1 MTTFFITPVGERPWR
16 VDVLRDGSTEWE
28 ACERSLATA
37 GVRLPLPHRAGW
49 TLARRGVESRFL
61 ALRAPDG
68 GYAGGFGVYA
78 AASRALP
85 GFRLLRVERL
95 GEAVARTEWGAAVA
109 ALAEVARRGPRV
121 LRLSVEVFSRDG
133 ETRARFGELLAE
145 AGFARAATRNW
156 DTTLAI
162 DLRLDESQLFASFA
176 PLARRAIRSAAKL
189 PVQVRVIDD
198 PRLGDRLEALSRE
211 TLDRTGGRYEALW
224 DWAGVMAL
232 SRRVPDA
239 ARLVGLFRTDREGP
253 DALLGFAWG
262 WWNGQ
267 SASYFAG
274 ASSRPS
280 DLGRVFIGHPLMW
293 DLVMWAKRAGATW
306 FDLGGVTTGTLASG
320 DPLGG
325 ISDFKRLFSK
335 ETVAVAE
342 DWVLNPHA
350 LPARLAAAVSG
361 CAAWLSRAA
370 TRSGAR
376 RRDAAR
382 RSQPPG
388 VQVSG

>member
-1 MTTFFITPVGERPWR
+1 
-16 VDVLRDGSTEWE
+16 
-28 ACERSLATA
+28 
-37 GVRLPLPHRAGW
+37 
-49 TLARRGVESRFL
+49 
-61 ALRAPDG
+61 
-68 GYAGGFGVYA
+68 VYA

-162 DLRLDESQLFASFA
+162 DLRRDESQLFASFA

-382 RSQPPG
+382 RSQALG
-388 VQVSG
+388 VQVGG